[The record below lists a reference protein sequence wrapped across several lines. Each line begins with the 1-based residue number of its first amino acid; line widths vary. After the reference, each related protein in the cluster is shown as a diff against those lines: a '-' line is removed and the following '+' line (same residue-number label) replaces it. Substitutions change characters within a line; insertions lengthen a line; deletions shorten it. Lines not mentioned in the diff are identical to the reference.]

1 MRKSGRIRAGRANR
15 GVSLQEFQQA
25 LSKRIGAAAT
35 VVQKDLR
42 LGIRV
47 GSQDWLL
54 ALPDAGEV
62 IPVPAVTPVPRTKPW
77 MLGLANVRGRLHAVT
92 DLAAF
97 FGEEPPPVDPRSR
110 LLLVGQRH
118 GSNAAI
124 LVGRVLGLKSIADFS
139 PLPSAED
146 GWVVREYSDAQGQ
159 RWRELALS
167 GLLSAEAFCAAAA

>member
-15 GVSLQEFQQA
+15 GASLQEFQEA

-35 VVQKDLR
+35 AVQKDLR
-42 LGIRV
+42 LGMRV

-62 IPVPAVTPVPRTKPW
+62 IPVPALTPVPRTQPW

-97 FGEEPPPVDPRSR
+97 FGETSTPVDPRSR

-124 LVGRVLGLKSIADFS
+124 LVDRVLGLKSVAELS
-139 PLPSAED
+139 PLPSDEG
-146 GWVVREYSDAQGQ
+146 GWVVKEYSDAQGQ
-159 RWRELALS
+159 HWRELALS
-167 GLLSAEAFCAAAA
+167 RLLSADAFCAAAA

>member
-1 MRKSGRIRAGRANR
+1 MRKSGRIRASRANR
-15 GVSLQEFQQA
+15 GVSLQEFQEA
-25 LSKRIGAAAT
+25 LSRRIGAAAS

-62 IPVPAVTPVPRTKPW
+62 IPVPAMTPVPRTKPW

-97 FGEEPPPVDPRSR
+97 FGESPTAVQPRSR

-124 LVGRVLGLKSIADFS
+124 LVDRVLGLKSIAELS
-139 PLPSAED
+139 PLPSAAD
-146 GWVVREYSDAQGQ
+146 GWVVKEYSDAQGQ
-159 RWRELALS
+159 HWRELALS
-167 GLLSAEAFCAAAA
+167 RLLSAEEFCAAAA